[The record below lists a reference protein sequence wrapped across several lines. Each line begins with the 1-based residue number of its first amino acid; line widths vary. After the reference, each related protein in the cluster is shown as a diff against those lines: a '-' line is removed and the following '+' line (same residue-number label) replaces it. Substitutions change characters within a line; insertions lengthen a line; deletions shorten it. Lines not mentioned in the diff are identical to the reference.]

1 MVRSKLGKYIKSYL
15 KDDDLLKGKVDE
27 ILKENRREIGHADP
41 DEIIKE
47 LKSSQQGKQ
56 MFSADQI
63 DRFLEQY
70 RAGSGTAKK
79 EKKPKTVT
87 GTHGDRGRFITVGEG
102 DEARPVFL
110 PGSVK
115 KIKETGEYRT
125 DNSQE
130 KAKAARKKAKA
141 TGGKKF
147 VPVTKLEKAIV
158 EKIGDHPTDVREFKK
173 IVDRTFSEM
182 NSDAQDRLS
191 AIREIMAFA
200 GYGRNAGAFI
210 NQVKA
215 ARDYDKISRFD
226 QMAEFAQRQY
236 PHILAPKMKGAGG
249 DVEGA
254 LFALLRDGIPEKLA
268 KDSPEV
274 IDAAWD
280 RSDYER
286 MGTPSEW
293 EEEREERQQ
302 DDDFVPFSAGRFA
315 ITDRYSA
322 RVGSPGGSFRPRLTQ
337 AIR

>member
-1 MVRSKLGKYIKSYL
+1 VAGGGYNESTGERMGESDLQAVVGENYKPKSRQEIRSAVAKQL
-15 KDDDLLKGKVDE
+15 KAD
-27 ILKENRREIGHADP
+27 RQRELEP
-41 DEIIKE
+41 
-47 LKSSQQGKQ
+47 Q

-63 DRFLEQY
+63 NRFLEQY

-87 GTHGDRGRFITVGEG
+87 GTYGDRGRFITVGEG

-191 AIREIMAFA
+191 AIREVMAFA

-215 ARDYDKISRFD
+215 ARDYDKIARFD
-226 QMAEFAQRQY
+226 QMAQFAQREY
-236 PHILAPKMKGAGG
+236 PHVLAPKMKGSGG

-337 AIR
+337 AIG